1 MFLMEGDGTLV
12 LLHYLHLR
20 DRPHQAYA
28 SILDILRRRLAP
40 TIRSDTEGAAHSAS
54 LCFPP
59 LLLVLSALLLRWLF
73 LRDDNFNKIRHI
85 DHTHLH
91 WADL

>member
-12 LLHYLHLR
+12 LLHDLHFR
-20 DRPHQAYA
+20 HRSHQTYA

-40 TIRSDTEGAAHSAS
+40 TIRSDAEGATHRAS
-54 LCFPP
+54 LC
-59 LLLVLSALLLRWLF
+59 LLLLFALSGRVRWLF
-73 LRDDNFNKIRHI
+73 LRDDNFNEIRHI